1 MSTSIPVFDGHN
13 DTLLDIYHPGR
24 KVKRSFTERSDHGHI
39 DLPRARAGGLGGGFF
54 AVYVPNIWSRYHPKP
69 KEVRTEHRV
78 EMPLP
83 HALDQRYALSY
94 TIMLAARLFELE
106 DAGALKVVR
115 SAGEI
120 ETCLHDGVLAAI
132 LHVEGAEFVDPEF
145 TALEVLHRA
154 GLRSLGLVWSR
165 PNAFGHGVPFSF
177 PGSPDSGPGLT
188 DAGKELVRA
197 CNRKRIVVDL
207 SHLNERGFWDVEQ
220 ISDAP
225 LVATHSGA
233 HAMSASPRNLTDKQ
247 LDAIRA
253 SGGMVGVNFHT
264 GFLRADGDSRQKTT
278 VGEIVRHTRYM
289 VERMGI
295 DHVGFGSDFD
305 GATMPQDMRDV
316 AGLPLLMD
324 ALRAAGFDDAALRK
338 LAHEN
343 WVRVLR
349 ATWSS

>member
-1 MSTSIPVFDGHN
+1 MNNTIPIFDGHN
-13 DTLLDIYHPGR
+13 DTLLSIYHPGR
-24 KVKRSFTERSDHGHI
+24 KVERSFLERSEHGHI

-54 AVYVPNIWSRYHPKP
+54 AIWVPNVWSRHHPKP
-69 KEVRTEHRV
+69 KEVRTAQGV

-106 DAGALKVVR
+106 EAGALKVVR

-120 ETCLHDGVLAAI
+120 QSCLDAGVLAAI

-145 TALEVLHRA
+145 TALEVLYRA

-165 PNAFGHGVPFSF
+165 PNAFGVGVPFHF
-177 PGSPDSGPGLT
+177 PGSPDIGPGLT
-188 DAGKELVRA
+188 EAGKALVRA
-197 CNRKRIVVDL
+197 CNRRRIVVDL
-207 SHLNERGFWDVEQ
+207 SHLNEKGFWDVEQ

-225 LVATHSGA
+225 LIATHSGA

-247 LDAIRA
+247 LDAVRA

-264 GFLRADGDSRQKTT
+264 GFLRADGDSRQETT
-278 VGEIVRHTRYM
+278 VGEIVRHVCYM

-295 DHVGFGSDFD
+295 DSVGFGSDFD
-305 GATMPQDMRDV
+305 GAEIPAGIGDV
-316 AGLPLLMD
+316 AGLPNLI
-324 ALRAAGFDDAALRK
+324 AALRDHGYDDALLGK
-338 LAHEN
+338 LAWGN
-343 WVRVLR
+343 WLSVLR
-349 ATWSS
+349 RTWGG